1 MRRALLA
8 AFRGGGLALAFAL
21 QAAWLLQPLPPFLKI
36 LPASL
41 FVLSIARPAAGLLV
55 LAGIGPMANA
65 LSLWSH
71 SPLPGIRL
79 LEQLV
84 LAFVSG
90 AGLRWWRGGTELRLA
105 EAAAL
110 SAASAAASCIAV
122 QPALLIQRMPEM
134 TPPDHLRA
142 LLQNGD
148 YFLRSGLWDPLFF
161 AALTIEW
168 LALAV
173 TTERIVRLHAGA
185 AEGTIRMTLFGH
197 AGVAALN
204 LQQLV
209 SAGMKAGDLWRELL
223 RLLRDVRVSLFYDV
237 NAAGSVFLL
246 NLLGGV
252 GLLRKAT
259 RFQWEIALALVLI
272 GLGLWVAGSRVAL
285 LAFAVTL
292 VVVLS
297 LAVWNRRGRTRWL
310 AAAAIAVMLAA
321 GGLAA
326 MLYPAARNVSVATAA
341 APRRIMAQTS
351 VNMWR
356 AAPVFGIGIGRF
368 YEESSRFGA
377 EALLRELGIGTTSEN
392 AHNYFLQVLGTEGI
406 VGLGAL
412 LLLLGVVIVPAI
424 RAERAAPMPLRRWLL
439 AGVAGYLLTWL
450 TGHPQLVPEAAF
462 AFALVIGVLAG
473 LSVAPD
479 TTLRASSGSRRSGPR
494 EGGPGRTAWRGPVML
509 GAVLL
514 LATGPF
520 RSAQTIRQADLEHL
534 GIGLSKWQPEL
545 DGIRYRLAGRS
556 FAVYLPADGT
566 SVDLPL
572 RRAPGAPDPLIV
584 TISAGG
590 RTLYEPFVS
599 GETWQQIRVQLPR
612 TNRRFARVDVEVRS
626 AQSPGGPLPSPALY
640 VGKAERR

>member
-1 MRRALLA
+1 VRRALLA
-8 AFRGGGLALAFAL
+8 AFRVAGLALAFAL

-41 FVLSIARPAAGLLV
+41 FVLSVARPAAGLLV
-55 LAGIGPMANA
+55 LAGLGPMANA
-65 LSLWSH
+65 LSLWAQ

-84 LAFVSG
+84 LALVSG
-90 AGLRWWRGGTELRLA
+90 AGLRWWRGATELRLG

-110 SAASAAASCIAV
+110 LAASAAASCIAV
-122 QPALLIQRMPEM
+122 QPALLLQRMPGM
-134 TPPDHLRA
+134 TPSDHLRA
-142 LLQNGD
+142 LLQKGD

-161 AALTIEW
+161 AALTIEG

-173 TTERIVRLHAGA
+173 TAERIVRRHAGA
-185 AEGTIRMTLFGH
+185 AEAAIRMTLFGQ

-209 SAGMKAGDLWRELL
+209 GAGVRAGDAWRELP

-246 NLLGGV
+246 NLLSGL
-252 GLLRKAT
+252 GLLKTAT
-259 RFQWEIALALVLI
+259 RFRWEIALTLVLI

-285 LAFAVTL
+285 LALAVTL
-292 VVVLS
+292 VAMLS
-297 LAVWNRRGRTRWL
+297 LTVWNRPGKRRWI
-310 AAAAIAVMLAA
+310 AAAAIAVILAA

-326 MLYPAARNVSVATAA
+326 MLYPAARNVSVATAV

-356 AAPVFGIGIGRF
+356 AAPAFGIGIGRF

-377 EALLRELGIGTTSEN
+377 DALMRELAIGTTNEN
-392 AHNYFLQVLGTEGI
+392 AHNYFLQVLATEGI
-406 VGLGAL
+406 VGLAAL
-412 LLLLGVVIVPAI
+412 LLLLGVVIAPAI
-424 RAERAAPMPLRRWLL
+424 RAERTARMPLRRWLL
-439 AGVAGYLLTWL
+439 AGIAGSLLTWL

-462 AFALVIGVLAG
+462 AFALVLGVLAG
-473 LSVAPD
+473 LSA
-479 TTLRASSGSRRSGPR
+479 A
-494 EGGPGRTAWRGPVML
+494 PGRTAWPGAVML
-509 GAVLL
+509 GAALL

-520 RSAQTIRQADLEHL
+520 RSAQTIRQADLEHIA
-534 GIGLSKWQPEL
+534 IGLSQWQPEI

-556 FAVYLPADGT
+556 FALYLPADGT

-572 RRAPGAPDPLIV
+572 RRAPGAPDPLV
-584 TISAGG
+584 VAISAGG
-590 RTLYEPFVS
+590 RKLYEPFVS
-599 GETWQQIRVQLPR
+599 GETWQPVRVQLPR

-626 AQSPGGPLPSPALY
+626 ARSPDGPLPSPALY